1 MPILQGQLLNV
12 IEWNEARS
20 DVIFWK
26 WANKEIK
33 KNSRLIIR
41 PGQDAIFIHNGKV
54 EGVFTADGTYEI
66 ETEIIPFLST
76 LKGFKF
82 GFNSGLRAEILF
94 VNTKEFT
101 ENWGTKNAINI
112 PSAAFPGGLPVRA
125 FGMFNFKVDDYLVLI
140 DKIAGVK
147 DTYAVEDVKERVLA
161 VLNQYLMKWISKEGK
176 DMFNLQANS
185 FEIGEGI
192 QRDLDADLRKIGLT
206 VTGFNVSSFNYP
218 EEVQDR
224 INKVASVGMV
234 GNIDAYQRVAV
245 ADAIGQG
252 GNSAAG
258 AAMQSAVGLAAGF
271 QMAGQMF
278 NQGAAPTGAAAVPA
292 ASSGPVAGGVSCAA
306 CGARIDAGAK
316 FCPECGAKHEAKAE
330 KFCQECGAK
339 VKADAKFCPEC
350 GALRQP

>member
-12 IEWNEARS
+12 VEWNEARS
-20 DVIFWK
+20 DVLFWK

-41 PGQDAIFIHNGKV
+41 PGQDAIFIHNGKI
-54 EGVFTADGTYEI
+54 EGIFEQDGSYEI

-112 PSAAFPGGLPVRA
+112 PSPAFPGGLPVRA
-125 FGMFNFKVDDYLVLI
+125 FGMFNFKISDYMVLI
-140 DKIAGVK
+140 ERIAGVK

-185 FEIGEGI
+185 FEIGAGI
-192 QRDLDADLRKIGLT
+192 ERDLDAELRKIGLA
-206 VTGFNVSSFNYP
+206 VTGFNISSFNYP
-218 EEVQDR
+218 EEVQER

-234 GNIDAYQRVAV
+234 GDIDAYQRVAV

-258 AAMQSAVGLAAGF
+258 ASMQSAVGLAAGF
-271 QMAGQMF
+271 NMANQMF
-278 NQGAAPTGAAAVPA
+278 SGAVQQPQQTRQRQNVAA
-292 ASSGPVAGGVSCAA
+292 VSCAS
-306 CGARIDAGAK
+306 CGAAVDPAVK
-316 FCPECGAKHEAKAE
+316 FCPECGAKRETKAE
-330 KFCQECGAK
+330 KFCAECGAK
-339 VKADAKFCPEC
+339 ISAGVKFCPEC
-350 GALRQP
+350 GAAR